1 MLALLLPDNLPPPA
15 APSAPAAFPAAAGT
29 PPAQPAEAA
38 EAPSWLLEPRVL
50 GALLRLLQG
59 VEASL
64 PDASLPQ
71 ATGGAAAPGG
81 SEAAEAEEAEEVE
94 ATAEEAEV
102 LEGARAAWALLHH
115 CISRLDGLRL
125 SLQQVRIVSERV
137 VSTPSE
143 VSCS

>member
-1 MLALLLPDNLPPPA
+1 MLALLLPDHLPPPA
-15 APSAPAAFPAAAGT
+15 ASSASTAATAFERWEDA
-29 PPAQPAEAA
+29 AQPAEAA
-38 EAPSWLLEPRVL
+38 EAPSWLLEPRLL

-59 VEASL
+59 AEASL
-64 PDASLPQ
+64 PNAPVPE

-125 SLQQVRIVSERV
+125 SLQQV
-137 VSTPSE
+137 STNSK
-143 VSCS
+143 

>member
-1 MLALLLPDNLPPPA
+1 MLALLLPDHLPPPA

-71 ATGGAAAPGG
+71 ATGGVAASGG
-81 SEAAEAEEAEEVE
+81 SEAAAEAEEVE

-125 SLQQVRIVSERV
+125 SLQQVRIVGSV
-137 VSTPSE
+137 
-143 VSCS
+143 